1 MKSGT
6 RIGLAVGL
14 GYVLGR
20 RRRLRTALTLAA
32 AVAAGRMSRD
42 PAGLRRLGDVV
53 QASPQLHNLSRLGGP
68 LVGAGRAAA
77 TAAVGSGIDTVS
89 GRLRGRADALRRK
102 AGGAGAGGDGDGG
115 AGGDGDDRAGG
126 GDDRAGGATGGQ
138 RDASGRTGGNA
149 GRGAGDDNDPTGD
162 AAGQRGW

>member
-42 PAGLRRLGDVV
+42 PAGLRKLGEV
-53 QASPQLHNLSRLGGP
+53 AKGAPHLHNLGRLGGP

-77 TAAVGSGIDTVS
+77 TAAVGSGIDAVS
-89 GRLRGRADALRRK
+89 GKLRDRAEALRRK
-102 AGGAGAGGDGDGG
+102 TGGDGGEGGSGG
-115 AGGDGDDRAGG
+115 AGGDGGGERDSGDGAGRRDAASEGARAGG
-126 GDDRAGGATGGQ
+126 NG
-138 RDASGRTGGNA
+138 
-149 GRGAGDDNDPTGD
+149 GRGSDDDDGPSGN